1 MTRKSFVGLLA
12 IAARRRAVAI
22 ALVYGLSLTFRFA
35 SAAGEK
41 TETPA
46 PAAIMT
52 RADPACESPMP
63 KAVEAELFLVSLEA
77 PAPSFHALARP
88 RPQED
93 CPERGGGDA
102 RPSEK
107 VQPQE

>member
-41 TETPA
+41 AEAPS
-46 PAAIMT
+46 PAAVMT
-52 RADPACESPMP
+52 RREAACESPMP
-63 KAVEAELFLVSLEA
+63 KAVDAGLLLASLGT
-77 PAPSFHALARP
+77 APSFQALARP
-88 RPQED
+88 RSQED
-93 CPERGGGDA
+93 CHQRGGGHA
-102 RPSEK
+102 RSSEK